1 MKRKDGERMVKVDS
15 TPKKK
20 CLRVLTEKIVQVE
33 EGESHEVIEWG
44 SLPPTATPA
53 GSY

>member
-15 TPKKK
+15 TPKK
-20 CLRVLTEKIVQVE
+20 CLRGLTEKIVQVE